1 MTQYLDDKN
10 TILDQYRLVDVLD
23 GENGTSARVREQML
37 NNKDFK
43 WTDEYLERDESMQ
56 KLYNA
61 DGQEISGIALN
72 NYFDKKRQ
80 LYRWSLYDSAGEN
93 IR

>member
-1 MTQYLDDKN
+1 M
-10 TILDQYRLVDVLD
+10 DVLD

-72 NYFDKKRQ
+72 NYFDKTATIQEVFTRPHRREYQ
-80 LYRWSLYDSAGEN
+80 MRYSAVRLLLF
-93 IR
+93 IKMH

>member
-1 MTQYLDDKN
+1 MERTEP
-10 TILDQYRLVDVLD
+10 
-23 GENGTSARVREQML
+23 GARVREQML

-43 WTDEYLERDESMQ
+43 WTGEYLERDESMQ

-72 NYFDKKRQ
+72 NYFVKNGNYTGGHFIRQ
-80 LYRWSLYDSAGEN
+80 RRREYQMKYSAVRLLPF
-93 IR
+93 IKMH